1 MIINTNIAALNA
13 YNNLM
18 HNHNSLL
25 KSFERL
31 SSGKRINSAADDAA
45 GLAISEKMK
54 AQINGL
60 SQAQRNGQDA
70 VSLVQTAEGGL
81 KESHSI
87 LQRLRELAVQSAN
100 DTYTDSDR
108 KEIQIEV
115 DQLVEELTSIGEYT
129 QFNTK
134 SLLDGSF
141 DGQFQVGAN
150 QGQTL
155 GLQIADMRA
164 EALGLVDGSGN
175 SVKLTDRNSAS
186 AAISVFD
193 NAISK
198 VSSERAKLGAVQ
210 NRFGHI
216 INNLSTTETNLIAA
230 ESRISNVDMA
240 REIMNMVRYQILVQ
254 AGIAVLAQANQMPQG
269 ILQLLSVN

>member
-13 YNNLM
+13 YNNL
-18 HNHNSLL
+18 NQNYSSLI

-60 SQAQRNGQDA
+60 SQAQRNAQDA

-81 KESHSI
+81 KESHAI
-87 LQRLRELAVQSAN
+87 LQRMRELAVQASN
-100 DTYTDSDR
+100 DTYSEFDR
-108 KEIQIEV
+108 GEIQKEI
-115 DQLVEELTSIGEYT
+115 EELAEELSSIGEYT

-134 SLLDGSF
+134 NLLDGSF
-141 DGQFQVGAN
+141 DGVFQIGAN

-164 EALGLVDGSGN
+164 ESLGIVDTSG
-175 SVKLTDRNSAS
+175 VAIQLTDHDSA
-186 AAISVFD
+186 ADAISVFD
-193 NAISK
+193 DAISR

-210 NRFGHI
+210 NRLGHT

-230 ESRISNVDMA
+230 ESRISNVDLA
-240 REIMNMVRYQILVQ
+240 KEIMNMVRYQILVQ
-254 AGIAVLAQANQMPQG
+254 AGIAVLAQANQIPQG
-269 ILQLLSVN
+269 ILQLLG

>member
-1 MIINTNIAALNA
+1 
-13 YNNLM
+13 M

-60 SQAQRNGQDA
+60 SQAQRNAQDA

-175 SVKLTDRNSAS
+175 LVKLADRNSAS

>member
-1 MIINTNIAALNA
+1 
-13 YNNLM
+13 M
-18 HNHNSLL
+18 HL
-25 KSFERL
+25 
-31 SSGKRINSAADDAA
+31 
-45 GLAISEKMK
+45 
-54 AQINGL
+54 
-60 SQAQRNGQDA
+60 
-70 VSLVQTAEGGL
+70 
-81 KESHSI
+81 
-87 LQRLRELAVQSAN
+87 
-100 DTYTDSDR
+100 
-108 KEIQIEV
+108 
-115 DQLVEELTSIGEYT
+115 
-129 QFNTK
+129 NTK